1 MLIEPKISEFTIAQ
15 QCKLLGLPKSTLY
28 YKPLG
33 ETSENL
39 MVMRAIDEIYTECP
53 FYGKRRMTVNI
64 NKNYDLGFK
73 VNIKRVGRLMDH
85 MCIQALYPKPNLS
98 KPGKGHLIYPYLL
111 RGAKIVY
118 PNQVWATD
126 VTYVRMNNG
135 FLYLIVI
142 MDWFSRHVISWELSN
157 TMDVNFCI
165 RALEKAL
172 ATGKPI
178 IFNSDQGSQFTSIA
192 FTALLKKYGIDI
204 SMNGKGRCHDN
215 IFVERLWRTVKQEE
229 IYLNDYLTVQEAAH
243 RIGTYFEFY
252 NFKRYHQSLDYNT
265 PFDVYQKGEIC

>member
-1 MLIEPKISEFTIAQ
+1 MLIEPKTSEFTIAK

-39 MVMRAIDEIYTECP
+39 IVMRAIDEIYTKCP
-53 FYGKRRMTVNI
+53 FYGRRRMVVNI

-73 VNIKRVGRLMDH
+73 VNKKRVGRLMDN
-85 MCIQALYPKPNLS
+85 MCIQAIYPKPNLS

-111 RGAKIVY
+111 RGVKIVH

-172 ATGKPI
+172 ATEKPI
-178 IFNSDQGSQFTSIA
+178 MFNSDQGSQFTSNA
-192 FTALLKKYGIDI
+192 FTGVLKKYAIDI

-243 RIGTYFEFY
+243 RIGKYFEYY